1 MWKIQSQELWEL
13 KPLGGSTIML
23 LKHGKS
29 LAMCPQD
36 CDKDW
41 RWVISETDRG
51 MKKTKPTK
59 VAKLTATIY
68 SFGPIWKTYRP
79 LSSASAAA
87 ASASATA
94 AVGSGGFLLA
104 IWFNKV
110 PERTVV
116 WSANRDSLVQ
126 TGSRVQLTTDGEF
139 MLNDPKGKQMWKA
152 DLNSTGVAYA
162 AMLDTGNFVL
172 AGHNSTYL
180 WQSFNHPTDTI
191 LPTQILNQGS
201 KLVARFSEV
210 NYSSGRFM
218 LILQTDGNLVL
229 YTTDFPMDSANSAYW
244 ATATVGIGFQV
255 IYNESGDI
263 YLIGN
268 NRRKLSDVL
277 SNKEPTGEFY
287 QRAILEYDGVFRQYV
302 HPKSAGSGPPMA
314 WSPLSAFIPENICT
328 NITASTG
335 SGACGFNSYCTLG
348 DHQRPICKCPPG
360 YTFLDPHN
368 EVKGCRQD
376 FYPEICDEG
385 SHETG
390 RFDFERMT
398 NVDWPTSDYDRFQLF
413 TEDDCRKACLEDCF
427 CAVAIFRDGDC
438 WKKKIPL
445 SNGRFDSTNDR
456 IALIKVE
463 KNSSSFPHGGEGF
476 KDKHESI
483 LILAGSVLLGSSVL
497 LNVLLLLATATF
509 ILRLYCRKPAII
521 ESQQVMVGRNLQSFT
536 YHELEEATN
545 GFKDELGKGA
555 FGTVYKGSCN
565 GNLVAVKKL
574 ERMVKEGERE
584 FETEVSA
591 IVRTNHKNLVQ
602 LLGFC
607 NEGLHRLLVYEFM
620 SNGSLA
626 TFLFGSSRPKWHQRI
641 QIILGTAKGLLYL
654 HEECSIQ
661 TIHCD
666 IKPQNILLDDS
677 LTARISDFGLAKFL
691 KTDQTRTMTGIRGT
705 KGYVA
710 PEWFKTVP
718 ITVKVDVYSFGIV
731 LLELIFCRKNFEAEA
746 EDKSPVVLAE
756 LAYYCYKEGKLD
768 MLLDNDEEALEDMER
783 LEKFVMIAF
792 WCIQDDPH
800 QRPGMKKVTQ
810 MLEGAIEVSSPPDSS
825 SFTLSV

>member
-1 MWKIQSQELWEL
+1 MAITLAFSSLGHCLLPLLVLLLPLLLLVSSDAQISQNFTLGSSLVARENGSFWAS
-13 KPLGGSTIML
+13 PLGDFAFGFQQVGIGS
-23 LKHGKS
+23 
-29 LAMCPQD
+29 
-36 CDKDW
+36 
-41 RWVISETDRG
+41 
-51 MKKTKPTK
+51 
-59 VAKLTATIY
+59 
-68 SFGPIWKTYRP
+68 
-79 LSSASAAA
+79 
-87 ASASATA
+87 
-94 AVGSGGFLLA
+94 FLLA
-104 IWFNKV
+104 IWFNKI
-110 PERTVV
+110 PEKTIV
-116 WSANRDSLVQ
+116 WSANRDNLVQ
-126 TGSRVQLTTDGEF
+126 SRSRVQLTTDGDF
-139 MLNDPKGKQMWKA
+139 LLSGPKGEQIWKA
-152 DLNSTGVAYA
+152 DLNGSRVAYA

-172 AGHNSTYL
+172 VDRNSTYL
-180 WQSFNHPTDTI
+180 WQSFSHPTDTI
-191 LPTQILNQGS
+191 LPTQILDFNTN
-201 KLVARFSEV
+201 LFARFSQM

-218 LILQTDGNLVL
+218 FAMQADGNLVL
-229 YTTDFPMDSANSAYW
+229 YTTDFPLRTNNYAYW
-244 ATATVGIGFQV
+244 ASNTVTSGFQV

-263 YLIGN
+263 YLMGN
-268 NRRKLSDVL
+268 NRTKLNDVL
-277 SNKEPTGEFY
+277 SNNAPAGEFY
-287 QRAILEYDGVFRQYV
+287 QRAIIDYDGVFRQYV
-302 HPKSAGSGPPMA
+302 YPKSAGSGTPMA
-314 WSPLSAFIPENICT
+314 WSPLSTFIPENICT
-328 NITASTG
+328 TITASTG

-348 DHQRPICKCPPG
+348 DDKRPVCKCPPG
-360 YTFLDPHN
+360 YAFLDPHN
-368 EVKGCRQD
+368 EAKGCIQD
-376 FYPEICDEG
+376 FKPEICKEG
-385 SHETG
+385 SNE
-390 RFDFERMT
+390 RSEFDFERMT

-413 TEDDCRKACLEDCF
+413 TEDECRRACLEDCF

-438 WKKKIPL
+438 WKKKVPL
-445 SNGRFDSTNDR
+445 SNGRFESTNDR
-456 IALIKVE
+456 IALIKVGK
-463 KNSSSFPHGGEGF
+463 KNSSFPHGGEG
-476 KDKHESI
+476 DEDESA
-483 LILAGSVLLGSSVL
+483 LILAGSVLLGSSVFF
-497 LNVLLLLATATF
+497 NVLLLLVTSMF
-509 ILRLYCRKPAII
+509 ILRLCRRKPEIV
-521 ESQQVMVGRNLQSFT
+521 ESQRVMMGRNLQSFT

-555 FGTVYKGSCN
+555 FGTVYKGSYN

-731 LLELIFCRKNFEAEA
+731 LLELIFCRKNFEVEA
-746 EDKSPVVLAE
+746 EDKTPVVLAE

-768 MLLDNDEEALEDMER
+768 MLLHNDEETLEDMER
-783 LEKFVMIAF
+783 LEKFAMIAF
-792 WCIQDDPH
+792 WCIQEDPH
-800 QRPGMKKVTQ
+800 LRPGMKKVTQ

-825 SFTLSV
+825 SFTISV